1 MSTTLNEAAYNVLNT
16 YRGGKSTN
24 SEYIDI
30 SQIQYIIRY
39 YRSLLIRRDVNAG
52 RKTKELEQELRPV
65 KMESV
70 TLSDDNFPDIFP
82 NVANLT
88 PILRSAYTLPESIRI
103 RDRDGIT
110 FIGGDKASGS
120 FQLIDYRA
128 SPWQQYN
135 KYTSSFRRCFLREDY
150 LYIMGWDISTRPS
163 INVTV
168 RGIFEVPE
176 TAYDWQRLFQTTVV
190 TVTGGAGTLSLT
202 INGTAYAEAFSGNSD
217 TTTTNW
223 VSTHTAALLLLGITV
238 TNSGASEITL
248 VGTVGV
254 SNFSVEDTSTTMTAS
269 TSETETLQPDF
280 NPDSTPYPIPLD
292 LLQQITQSLL
302 NGEVK
307 LLATTPND
315 EVLDTLPEGQ

>member
-1 MSTTLNEAAYNVLNT
+1 MSTTLNQATYNVVNIL
-16 YRGGKSTN
+16 RGGRSTN
-24 SEYIDI
+24 NEYIDTT
-30 SQIQYIIRY
+30 QIQYTIRY
-39 YRSLLIRRDVNAG
+39 YRSLLIRRDVHAG

-65 KMESV
+65 KMESL

-82 NVANLT
+82 DVDNLT
-88 PILRSAYTLPESIRI
+88 PILRSAYTLPEAIRI
-103 RDRDGIT
+103 KDRDGIT

-135 KYTSSFRRCFLREDY
+135 KYTSAFRRCFLREDY
-150 LYIMGWDISTRPS
+150 LYIMGWNISTRPS

-176 TAYDWQRLFQTTVV
+176 TAHDWQRLIQTTIV
-190 TVTGGAGTLSLT
+190 TAAGGGGTLSLT
-202 INGTAYAEAFSGNSD
+202 INGTAYAEAFSGNAD
-217 TTTTNW
+217 TTATNW
-223 VSTHTAALLLLGITV
+223 VATHAAALLLLGITA
-238 TNSGASEITL
+238 TDSGSAEITL
-248 VGTVGV
+248 VGTVAVG
-254 SNFSVEDTSTTMTAS
+254 NFSVEDTSTTMTAS
-269 TSETETLQPDF
+269 TSETEALQLDF
-280 NPDSTPYPIPLD
+280 DPDSTPYPIPLD

-302 NGEVK
+302 NGEIK